1 MFQTSPD
8 GNVSLSTMTF
18 VPSVRDSG
26 KYLECRA
33 GDQQSGE
40 GGLQDGWR
48 MTINCELPVDY
59 VQIITK
65 YQLQKHPSHP
75 LSMSLILF
83 VLIPDVPQA
92 SLRLGTSLNGS
103 NIKEADDVYFE
114 CNVRANPSP
123 YKITWRRNVS
133 AIK

>member
-1 MFQTSPD
+1 
-8 GNVSLSTMTF
+8 MTF

-48 MTINCELPVDY
+48 MTINCELPHDY
-59 VQIITK
+59 YIAM
-65 YQLQKHPSHP
+65 YRLLQNHEHL